1 MDIHEKM
8 VAKATKAYKNAY
20 APYSNFAVGVCI
32 RTDDDQLFTGANV
45 ENAAY
50 PSTLCAEMS
59 AIGAMVTSGA
69 RKIKE
74 VVIVVPDKKLCPPC
88 GACRQRLYEFSAS
101 DTLIH
106 LYNTQG
112 DHDTLT
118 LDKLL
123 PVPFGTDNLE

>member
-74 VVIVVPDKKLCPPC
+74 VVIVVPEKKLCPPC
-88 GACRQRLYEFSAS
+88 GACRQRLYEFSSS

-106 LYNTQG
+106 LYNAQG

-123 PVPFGTDNLE
+123 PVPFGPDNLE